1 MPTVTLADAQSN
13 LPALI
18 DRMSPGEELLIIC
31 DDKPI
36 ARLTATDAPR
46 PPVFRQPGS
55 GRGELVIVSDDDD
68 HLADF
73 AEYQT
78 QVEGK

>member
-1 MPTVTLADAQSN
+1 MPTVTLTEAQSN

-18 DRMSPGEELLIIC
+18 DRLSPGEVLLITC

-46 PPVFRQPGS
+46 PPIQRQPGS
-55 GRGELVIVSDDDD
+55 GRGELVIVSYDDD

-73 AEYQT
+73 AEYMP
-78 QVEGK
+78 

>member
-1 MPTVTLADAQSN
+1 MPTVTVAEAQCD

-18 DRMSPGEELLIIC
+18 DRLSPGEELLITC
-31 DDKPI
+31 NDKPI
-36 ARLTATDAPR
+36 ARLTATDASC
-46 PPVFRQPGS
+46 PPVLRQPGS

-73 AEYQT
+73 AEYMP
-78 QVEGK
+78 